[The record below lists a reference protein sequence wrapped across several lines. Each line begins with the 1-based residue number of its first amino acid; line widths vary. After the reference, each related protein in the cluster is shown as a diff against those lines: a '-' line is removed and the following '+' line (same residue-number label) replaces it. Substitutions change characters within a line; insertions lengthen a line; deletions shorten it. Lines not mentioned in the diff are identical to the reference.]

1 MKNFRRAILESLH
14 HWPAIVLATLC
25 SVAVAFLWSAN
36 IGALFPVIQLTLSSD
51 SLQSSLTKRV
61 AATASELTGIE
72 REIQSLE
79 QQLLDTTSEANSEAR
94 LTAEKKVES
103 AKLQLSRQRTA
114 LAWDER
120 MLGWANAYLPQD
132 PFQTI
137 CWIMGLLIISTMVKH
152 LLMLAN
158 ELLIGNVSTKIVRSL
173 RMQIFEKSLSLDRP
187 TYQAY
192 GTSGLLAS
200 ITYSAEALSLGLIN
214 FFGAAVREPL
224 RIVACLI
231 GASIICWRLLLLSLI
246 LAPLLIFV
254 VMYFNRRIRAI
265 SSLILGRNAGFHEV
279 ILEALSNIMTV
290 QAYSMER
297 QEGERFQACT
307 KDMRKVSMNMI
318 FYTGLSKPFTE
329 LIGVGMIAL
338 TVCAGSYLIV
348 NHQTHIFSLKISD
361 EPMTIEKLFVFFGLL
376 IGASDPLRKLSGV
389 CASIY
394 TGAMAADNLYQLL
407 DRKAAIPEPAKPLI
421 AGVPHNRLELR
432 GVSFHYN
439 AGNPVLKNVDLEIP
453 FGKTI
458 VILGAN
464 GSGKSTLIQLLGRF
478 YDPSAGHIMLD
489 GIDYRDLAISD
500 VRGRIALVSQT
511 TELFN
516 RTVMENIRYGRPDS
530 TAAEAIEA
538 AKLAHADEFITTSL
552 ESGYETKVGQSGQ
565 RLSGGQRQRIALARA
580 ILNKP
585 EILILDESTSQV
597 DMASELQIRET
608 LAAMKGRFTIIII
621 THREALVA
629 LADETYHMHDG
640 EFRSI
645 PRALNCAA

>member
-1 MKNFRRAILESLH
+1 M
-14 HWPAIVLATLC
+14 
-25 SVAVAFLWSAN
+25 VAFLWSAN
-36 IGALFPVIQLTLSSD
+36 IGALFPVIQLTLGSD
-51 SLQSSLTKRV
+51 SLQTSLAKNVAVANAELASLTDEVKRLEQSLGTYE
-61 AATASELTGIE
+61 AAPGGTSRSEL
-72 REIQSLE
+72 
-79 QQLLDTTSEANSEAR
+79 
-94 LTAEKKVES
+94 EKKLS
-103 AKLQLSRQRTA
+103 ATKQRLNRQQKA

-132 PFQTI
+132 PFTTI
-137 CWIMGLLIISTMVKH
+137 CWIMGVLIVSTLVKH

-158 ELLIGNVSTKIVRSL
+158 ELLIGSVSTSIVRSL
-173 RMQIFEKSLSLDRP
+173 RMRIFEKSLQLDRP

-192 GTSGLLAS
+192 GTSGLLAT
-200 ITYSAEALSLGLIN
+200 ITYSAEALSIGLIN

-231 GASIICWRLLLLSLI
+231 GASFVCWRLLLLSLI
-246 LAPLLIFV
+246 LAPLLV
-254 VMYFNRRIRAI
+254 VIVTFFNRRIRAI
-265 SSLILGRNAGFHEV
+265 ASMILGRNAGFHEV

-297 QEGERFQACT
+297 QEGERFQTCT

-329 LIGVGMIAL
+329 LVGVGMIAL

-348 NHQTHIFSLKISD
+348 NQQTHIFSIKISD
-361 EPMTIEKLFVFFGLL
+361 QPMTVEKLFVFFGLL

-389 CASIY
+389 CTSIY
-394 TGAMAADNLYQLL
+394 TGAMAADSLYQLL
-407 DRKAAIPEPAKPLI
+407 DNKATISEPATPLVT
-421 AGVPHNRLELR
+421 ATPHNLLELR
-432 GVSFHYN
+432 NVSFHYN
-439 AGNPVLKNVDLEIP
+439 ASNPVIKNLDLQIP

-478 YDPSAGHIMLD
+478 YDPVAGQILLD
-489 GIDYRDLAISD
+489 GVDYRSLAISD

-516 RTVMENIRYGRPDS
+516 RTVLENICYGRPNS
-530 TAAEAIEA
+530 TLEEAIEA
-538 AKLAHADEFITTSL
+538 AKLAHAHEFITTSL
-552 ESGYETKVGQSGQ
+552 ESGYETKVGQGGQ

-580 ILNKP
+580 ILNRP

-608 LAAMKGRFTIIII
+608 LANMKGRFTIVII

-629 LADETYHMHDG
+629 LADETYLMRDG
-640 EFRSI
+640 EFVSE
-645 PRALNCAA
+645 AKTFKAAA